1 MKYFCRQTISFMKN
15 ILLPL
20 LLFVGFTGSAQY
32 YYKDVVGT
40 KESAQIISAY
50 QNNNV
55 KRVLVNSYDA
65 QNTKVD
71 DLFVEQIY
79 NSSLR
84 MLKTVTRSAG
94 TDASVLSSFADEAGR
109 VIKTVD
115 STGNM
120 SSTTTYKYNADG
132 SLASLKSVSNDTSRQ
147 LNEVEEHLWY
157 YQDGKIDRML
167 RIKNGIDTTYV
178 QFKLD
183 ANGNVIEEQST
194 RKGVRSEPV
203 YYYYDAANRLTD
215 IVRYNNKARRLLPE
229 YMFEYSPQNQVIQ
242 RITVPANSD
251 DYLIWRYQ
259 YDAGGL
265 KIREAVYNK
274 AKELNGK
281 IEYQYQ
287 RG

>member
-1 MKYFCRQTISFMKN
+1 MKN
-15 ILLPL
+15 FLLPL
-20 LLFVGFTGSAQY
+20 FLLLYVTASAQY

-40 KESAQIISAY
+40 RETAQIITAY
-50 QNNNV
+50 KNNGIQ
-55 KRVLVNSYDA
+55 RVLVNSYDD
-65 QNTKVD
+65 QNTKID
-71 DLFVEQIY
+71 DFFVEQIFT
-79 NSSLR
+79 SSDKT
-84 MLKTVTRSAG
+84 LKTITRSAG
-94 TDASVLSSFADEAGR
+94 TNASVLTSFTDDVGR

-115 STGNM
+115 SSGNM
-120 SSTTTYKYNADG
+120 TSTTTYSYNNDG
-132 SLASLKSVSNDTSRQ
+132 NLASINSVSKDTARQ
-147 LNEVEEHLWY
+147 LNETEEHRWM
-157 YQDGKIDRML
+157 YQNGNIQSML
-167 RIKNGIDTTYV
+167 RIKNGTDTTYV

-194 RKGVRSEPV
+194 RKGVKSEPV

-215 IVRYNNKARRLLPE
+215 IVRYSTKARRLLPE

-242 RITVPANSD
+242 KITVPDNSD
-251 DYLIWRYQ
+251 EYLIWRYQ

-287 RG
+287 RK